1 MIRINWSE
9 VEATKIKLLRG
20 GATDSLEMIVIIF
33 YHNKSDCDKLQ
44 IRLGQLEQVLFDLG
58 SDDNIRGVFLYDIAI
73 KKPYFRCEE
82 SERGSGIEAMPVSG
96 HPNVIVEFGKM
107 SPQAKDVWLEIAM
120 SQQYHYISEE
130 V

>member
-33 YHNKSDCDKLQ
+33 YHSKSDCDKLQ
-44 IRLGQLEQVLFDLG
+44 IRLGQLEQVFFDLG
-58 SDDNIRGVFLYDIAI
+58 SNEDIRSIHLYDIAI

-82 SERGSGIEAMPVSG
+82 SERGSGIETVPVSG
-96 HPNVIVEFGKM
+96 HPNVVMEFSKM
-107 SPQAKDVWLEIAM
+107 SQQAKDVWLEITM
-120 SQQYHYISEE
+120 SQQYHHVSEG